1 MQYSVEPISEQRR
14 KETMFYFRP
23 RYSKATDGQGTGD
36 PRLQQN
42 QLSAGA
48 R

>member
-23 RYSKATDGQGTGD
+23 RYSKATYSQGTGAML
-36 PRLQQN
+36 LQQN

-48 R
+48 T